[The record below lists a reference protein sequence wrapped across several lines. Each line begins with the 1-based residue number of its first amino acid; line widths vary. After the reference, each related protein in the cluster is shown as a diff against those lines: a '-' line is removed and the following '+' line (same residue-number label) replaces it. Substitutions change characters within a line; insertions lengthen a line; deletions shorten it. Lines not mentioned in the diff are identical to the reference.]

1 MPSIKEVQRQ
11 LAAFDHAAR
20 GAESPD
26 ALKAS
31 WKRIFHKDL
40 SDAAAKS
47 FARYYKTMRSKTGK
61 HKSRRS
67 GHRGGGGCGY
77 RSTRSRQRGGAAFTL
92 PSTPVNYGMV
102 PGLLTN
108 TYGQFPVEVDT
119 DPASLRDLDVYFH
132 DSLSL
137 SKPGFWPSVP
147 GDMGS
152 NKVGGG
158 RRRSRRARQRTHRRR
173 GQRGGN
179 LLSSLYMRPFPYI
192 STAPPNFVQSGFN
205 SYSGG
210 TSSVPAPA
218 SPVSHTWNLSSG
230 LGSPISPGLVT
241 NIDSNFSKLAS
252 PAPWQTSN

>member
-61 HKSRRS
+61 HKSRRATS
-67 GHRGGGGCGY
+67 GGGCGL
-77 RSTRSRQRGGAAFTL
+77 RSRRQRGGAAFSL

-132 DSLSL
+132 DSLPL

-158 RRRSRRARQRTHRRR
+158 RRHRSRRGRRHTRRR

-179 LLSSLYMRPFPYI
+179 LLSSLYMRPIPYI
-192 STAPPNFVQSGFN
+192 STPPPNFVQSGFN
-205 SYSGG
+205 TFSGG

>member
-11 LAAFDHAAR
+11 LAAFDRAAR

-26 ALKAS
+26 ALKAA
-31 WKRIFHKDL
+31 WKRIFHKEL

-61 HKSRRS
+61 HKTRR
-67 GHRGGGGCGY
+67 GHRGG
-77 RSTRSRQRGGAAFTL
+77 QRGGAAYTL

-102 PGLLTN
+102 PGMLTN
-108 TYGQFPVEVDT
+108 TYGNYPVEVDS
-119 DPASLRDLDVYFH
+119 DPASLRDMDVYFH

-137 SKPGFWPSVP
+137 SRPGFWPSVP

-158 RRRSRRARQRTHRRR
+158 RRRSRRARRRTHRRR

-179 LLSSLYMRPFPYI
+179 LLSSLYMRPVPYI
-192 STAPPNFVQSGFN
+192 STPPPNFVQSGFN
-205 SYSGG
+205 SFSGG
-210 TSSVPAPA
+210 TSPVPAPA
-218 SPVSHTWNLSSG
+218 SPVNHTWSMSSG

-241 NIDSNFSKLAS
+241 NISSDFGKLAS